1 MAINFHNDYHLGD
14 HIFNC
19 ILFYNIQQYIENNN
33 IFINYYALPEYLNEI
48 TQFICCKNINIYD
61 IKTKPLNSIHLW
73 IENNV
78 FDITYAKMTK
88 PFNYNLFLKKW
99 FNNVMLYNNIPF
111 NFDRF
116 FYKDTD
122 LLIRYD
128 NMKEKYKN
136 IDILYINSVPKSGQ
150 FNYIKDNWNYLAR
163 ILQKKYKIITTTKVD
178 NINCTMDDN
187 LFVKDIAAISTKA
200 KIIIAVNSGVVP
212 GLLNIYTLKNVKKVY
227 IFDDN
232 VFYSYPNFESK
243 KKLCDIS
250 LLEISTI
257 LNY

>member
-1 MAINFHNDYHLGD
+1 
-14 HIFNC
+14 
-19 ILFYNIQQYIENNN
+19 
-33 IFINYYALPEYLNEI
+33 
-48 TQFICCKNINIYD
+48 
-61 IKTKPLNSIHLW
+61 
-73 IENNV
+73 
-78 FDITYAKMTK
+78 
-88 PFNYNLFLKKW
+88 
-99 FNNVMLYNNIPF
+99 
-111 NFDRF
+111 
-116 FYKDTD
+116 
-122 LLIRYD
+122 
-128 NMKEKYKN
+128 MKEKYKN